1 MCYTKNLQVKEGLCK
16 AAVKHESENRYCNLF
31 PYDSSRVVL
40 TGLAT
45 GDYINASWVSLGG
58 VPEHRFILAMAPL
71 HPDSKAE
78 HLCVLHYN
86 DPTPRTATAG
96 DPIDLSI
103 T

>member
-31 PYDSSRVVL
+31 PCDSSRVVL

-58 VPEHRFILAMAPL
+58 VPEHRSGANILPEERGVREEKM
-71 HPDSKAE
+71 HFD
-78 HLCVLHYN
+78 
-86 DPTPRTATAG
+86 
-96 DPIDLSI
+96 
-103 T
+103 